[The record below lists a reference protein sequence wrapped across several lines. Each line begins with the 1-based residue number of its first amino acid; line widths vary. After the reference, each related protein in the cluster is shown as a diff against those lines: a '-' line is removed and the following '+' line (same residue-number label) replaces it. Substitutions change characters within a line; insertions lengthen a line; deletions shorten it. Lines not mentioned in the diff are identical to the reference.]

1 MKKIIRLTESQLT
14 KLIKRVVTESKN
26 DRVPFNKLP
35 MEIQRFAKENNLKRN
50 DFESTFKED
59 EFNYPFRDN
68 TFMTVKE
75 KTIAIYNQHKNEIT
89 DCVEREERKKELYQ
103 QGYKNDGKWG
113 GSTAQA
119 DKTIQNEFPNMEFCE
134 KILPIYNAIKK

>member
-50 DFESTFKED
+50 DFES
-59 EFNYPFRDN
+59 
-68 TFMTVKE
+68 
-75 KTIAIYNQHKNEIT
+75 I
-89 DCVEREERKKELYQ
+89 
-103 QGYKNDGKWG
+103 
-113 GSTAQA
+113 
-119 DKTIQNEFPNMEFCE
+119 CE
-134 KILPIYNAIKK
+134 